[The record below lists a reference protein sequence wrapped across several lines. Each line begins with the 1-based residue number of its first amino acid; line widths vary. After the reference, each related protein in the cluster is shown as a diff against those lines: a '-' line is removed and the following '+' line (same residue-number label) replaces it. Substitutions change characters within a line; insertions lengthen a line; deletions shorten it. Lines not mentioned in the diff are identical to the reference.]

1 MSTSHRRR
9 VAGAVEVVDPR
20 AKDYRAPVNTQSV
33 RELLQK
39 VQRGEVELDSAV
51 ELLKQLPVEDLGFAN
66 VDHHRA
72 LRQGLPEVVLGE
84 SKTPEQVI
92 GIAQALLARS
102 SNVLITRVENEK
114 ARRICEALPVLEYKA
129 EARVVISRDRVVE
142 SLENSPVA
150 IVTAGTSDIPV
161 AEEAAETLAACG
173 AQHQR
178 VFDVG
183 VAGIHRVVRHIDLL
197 QNTPVAI
204 VVAGME
210 GALASVVGGL
220 IAGPVIAVPTSIGY
234 GTALGGFTALFGML
248 TGCASGV
255 SVVNIDNGFG
265 AAMAAF
271 RILRRARPDA

>member
-1 MSTSHRRR
+1 M
-9 VAGAVEVVDPR
+9 
-20 AKDYRAPVNTQSV
+20 NTQSV

-84 SKTPEQVI
+84 SKTPEQII

-102 SNVLITRVENEK
+102 SNVLITRVENDK
-114 ARRICEALPVLEYKA
+114 AQRICEVLPALEYKA

-142 SLENSPVA
+142 SLDNSPVA
-150 IVTAGTSDIPV
+150 IVTAGTSDIPI

-173 AQHQR
+173 AKHQR

-183 VAGIHRVVRHIDLL
+183 VAGIHRVVRHLDLL

-220 IAGPVIAVPTSIGY
+220 IAGPVIAVPTSVGY

-271 RILRRARPDA
+271 RILRRMGPAA

>member
-1 MSTSHRRR
+1 M
-9 VAGAVEVVDPR
+9 
-20 AKDYRAPVNTQSV
+20 NTQSV

-84 SKTPEQVI
+84 SKTPEQII

-114 ARRICEALPVLEYKA
+114 ALRICEALPALEYKA

-271 RILRRARPDA
+271 RILRRARRDA